1 MQIESLGYSETAF
14 WGGVGEILGCGTE
27 WITEDEGVPSL
38 VNWKGGKAAGR
49 LQGLQGGRGGLRPS
63 VLTRSSA
70 DSLWWEEAERM
81 ITTTNKQSHQNPLSS
96 HNLSGLQTPEGSL
109 RRGPALRP
117 EGFGRPQAGVILNSR
132 HVLGTVK
139 KDAGA
144 SLGSRGQGFFQHT
157 SKRNVPHVPRQGQSN
172 LNLRGTCPLLAVGRA
187 AHPRGN

>member
-1 MQIESLGYSETAF
+1 MKYWGVVQNESPRTRG
-14 WGGVGEILGCGTE
+14 
-27 WITEDEGVPSL
+27 SL
-38 VNWKGGKAAGR
+38 AW
-49 LQGLQGGRGGLRPS
+49 LTGRGAKPLDGYRASRADAEGSDRACSPVPL
-63 VLTRSSA
+63 LTA
-70 DSLWWEEAERM
+70 CDEAERI